1 MIEPKTTK
9 TYDLHLCYDSGYDD
23 QPRVYARQMWL
34 DRDGLW
40 NTDDDDYD
48 TYYYTEEETN
58 WTIEKFELGDIT
70 HLYFDEWFT
79 TEDRHLMLNN
89 LPPKALA
96 WAESL
101 PAYEY
106 YTEAKLEEASV

>member
-9 TYDLHLCYDSGYDD
+9 VYDLHLCYESGYDD

-34 DRDGLW
+34 DRDGEW

-48 TYYYTEEETN
+48 AYYYTKEETD
-58 WTIEKFELGDIT
+58 WLIEKFELESVDD
-70 HLYFDEWFT
+70 YWVDEWFT
-79 TEDRHLMLNN
+79 TDDEKLVSLN
-89 LPPKALA
+89 LPPQVQA
-96 WAESL
+96 WADSL

-106 YTEAKLEEASV
+106 YQQEQLEEATV

>member
-1 MIEPKTTK
+1 MLEPQTTK

-34 DRDGLW
+34 DREGDW

-48 TYYYTEEETN
+48 SYFFTEEDTD
-58 WTIEKFELGDIT
+58 WLIQKFDLATLDD
-70 HLYFDEWFT
+70 LYFDEWFAT
-79 TEDRHLMLNN
+79 TGDTELMLNN

-101 PAYEY
+101 PPYEY
-106 YTEAKLEEASV
+106 YTQAQLQEAV